1 MIAAVSIGKGPI
13 FAWGYI
19 RGNEGGLIVNKESVE
34 WPNKWNVTVYEDMIM
49 ATSFW
54 PTKSGGNTVRFE
66 LGLDGIARLFLEKAG
81 NRELISEDRVFKKQ
95 KTLEGILYLVFNRN
109 GFRTAF
115 FHSAEY
121 IEWKKNNDIIKTV
134 RKNPSEYQVRDK
146 RPSFGSQVIR
156 VGRFE
161 AYVSGKLKV
170 ITDGHIVFVDL
181 EQESKTIRYVSAE
194 DAKWLLLEKVKGAR
208 IERILVAEEPN
219 YELDLPAKHYAI
231 GC

>member
-121 IEWKKNNDIIKTV
+121 IEWKKNNDISHVREPFSEMRHHWLKKVLPTIPDMCIKNGSIHWYSGM
-134 RKNPSEYQVRDK
+134 KI
-146 RPSFGSQVIR
+146 SFGSQGSGSDDIR
-156 VGRFE
+156 R
-161 AYVSGKLKV
+161 
-170 ITDGHIVFVDL
+170 
-181 EQESKTIRYVSAE
+181 RSAE
-194 DAKWLLLEKVKGAR
+194 RGGSAR
-208 IERILVAEEPN
+208 IL
-219 YELDLPAKHYAI
+219 
-231 GC
+231 